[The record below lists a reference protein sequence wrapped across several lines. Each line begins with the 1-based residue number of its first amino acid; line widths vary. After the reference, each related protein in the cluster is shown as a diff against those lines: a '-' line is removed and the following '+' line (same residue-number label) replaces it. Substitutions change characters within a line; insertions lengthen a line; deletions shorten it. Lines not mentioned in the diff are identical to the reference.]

1 MSHEYSLAIRGPDY
15 TEIDSIT
22 DWLKFESVFR
32 WTWPHTWSLTVES
45 DSRVARDL
53 MTPGNGLVFLR
64 DNENWISGPTTMI
77 ERVRNEESGERQ
89 IIISGLSSD
98 VLVEDRL
105 AWPSV
110 WPFTAS
116 EFDVRTGLAE
126 NVMKQYVDYNLVSSP
141 DPLRNIAE
149 LGIEPDNLYGATVTG
164 RARFQFLGDLL
175 RDLALA
181 GGDLGFSVVET
192 DIAELEYQVY
202 QSTDR
207 TADAIF
213 AADIGNLSSFKY
225 GIVSGSGNYGIA
237 GGDGEGTARTF
248 SRIAD
253 NADIA
258 LWNRRIE
265 FFLDNRDTTVAAEL
279 IQNLVNELTTRTT
292 QSSMEYVPID
302 VTGLTYGEHYALGD
316 EVRVEFDDIVDPVEE
331 KIREVGFVLD
341 ENGEVITPKVGSPDA
356 PPLDPVLEAF
366 YRLRRMSRRVSVLER
381 Q

>member
-1 MSHEYSLAIRGPDY
+1 MSHEYSLAVRGPDY
-15 TEIDSIT
+15 VEIDSIT
-22 DWLKFESVFR
+22 DWLKMESVFR

-45 DSRVARDL
+45 DSRIAKDL
-53 MTPGNGLVFLR
+53 MTPGNGLVMLR

-77 ERVRNEESGERQ
+77 ERVRDEESGERQ

-98 VLVEDRL
+98 ILTEDRL

-149 LGIEPDNLYGATVTG
+149 LGIEPDNLYGSTVTG
-164 RARFQFLGDLL
+164 RARLQFLGDLL

-181 GGDLGFSVVET
+181 GGDLGFGIVET
-192 DIAELEYQVY
+192 DIGELEFQVM

-207 TADAIF
+207 TTDAVF
-213 AADIGNLSSFKY
+213 AADIGNFASFKY
-225 GIVSGSGNYGIA
+225 GIASGSGNYGIN
-237 GGDGEGTARTF
+237 GGEGEGTARTF
-248 SRIAD
+248 TRLSD
-253 NADIA
+253 NDDIA

-265 FFLDNRDTTVAAEL
+265 FFLDNRDTSDPTEQY
-279 IQNLVNELTTRTT
+279 QNLLNELATRTS
-292 QSSMEYVPID
+292 QSSLEYVPID
-302 VTGLTYGEHYALGD
+302 VTGLTYGEHYFLGD
-316 EVRVEFDDIVDPVEE
+316 EVKVEFDDIIDPIED

-341 ENGEVITPKVGSPDA
+341 ENGEVISPRVGSPDA
-356 PPLDPVLEAF
+356 PPLDPVLESF
-366 YRLRRMSRRVSVLER
+366 YRLRKLNRRVSVLER